1 MATVEVFRRGNKVV
15 LVGKVSEVFEG
26 TSQKGTNYVRL
37 VLGQRHWDPDMEMD
51 IEESVTVIFTDNENG
66 KFGPA
71 MNATNVSKLKI
82 RTGATIANKATVSEN
97 DDGTVSYFGIRAQY
111 CGCIYKFK
119 PTDDFPSTNVIVG
132 VAVVKANNNVSVPV
146 NAYDNKTHES
156 KTIWLNTKAAEQAE
170 VVNGT
175 FDLTDNKKNPIVAF
189 VVPKIT
195 ETEKDGMTNWAGD
208 FIDCRRI
215 S

>member
-82 RTGATIANKATVSEN
+82 RTGATIAIKATVSEN

-156 KTIWLNTKAAEQAE
+156 KTST
-170 VVNGT
+170 
-175 FDLTDNKKNPIVAF
+175 VAIIF
-189 VVPKIT
+189 LSFKICFLFYVST
-195 ETEKDGMTNWAGD
+195 LLLYFKMHEK
-208 FIDCRRI
+208 I
-215 S
+215 SC